1 MITALGDPAGVRR
14 ASTTPWSAPVPFV
27 DVPRIARDALE
38 PPHADVLSSTT
49 SARGWTV
56 DARLS
61 SPRGARTIAL
71 VLPAGRATVV
81 TVAGLRAMPRND
93 MIILRGVPAEG
104 IEVVLH
110 AIGATPIS
118 FTVFDVTPGLPP
130 ADAAPLAHAVQ
141 NARDVR
147 AVQTQE
153 GDVTIVSR
161 HLEL

>member
-1 MITALGDPAGVRR
+1 MMAALGDPAGVRR
-14 ASTTPWSAPVPFV
+14 ASTTPWSAPVPFA

-81 TVAGLRAMPRND
+81 TVAGLRATPRND
-93 MIILRGVPAEG
+93 MIVLRGVPPEG

-110 AIGATPIS
+110 AAGPTPIS
-118 FTVFDVTPGLPP
+118 FTVFDVTSGLPP
-130 ADAAPLAHAVQ
+130 ADVAPLAHAVQ
-141 NARDVR
+141 NARDAR